1 MIQFFIAAT
10 GALQIWLLSEKGGT
24 QKWGFVVMIFSNI
37 FWTIETINKELWGMF
52 MLNLFYWF
60 CSFKGIYLYWIK
72 ENYDTQ

>member
-10 GALQIWLLSEKGGT
+10 GALQIWLLSEKGAA

-37 FWTIETINKELWGMF
+37 FWTIETVNKELLGML

-60 CSFKGIYLYWIK
+60 CSFKGIYLYWVK
-72 ENYDTQ
+72 K